1 MEYGKV
7 RFFDL
12 YIMRPVTAV
21 YLAIGAWSFIYSSWL
36 EGGFLVLALLV
47 NLLVVRNLSKS
58 KVDRAAL
65 TAPSFD
71 TTGMDFEGYIIA
83 KNAIFA
89 SFPMGGAA
97 FICSRQMGYRYMA
110 VLIGLGALVSFPALV
125 STLTAYA
132 HKRRIP

>member
-12 YIMRPVTAV
+12 CVLKPVVAI
-21 YLAIGAWSFIYSSWL
+21 YLALGAWSFINGSWL
-36 EGGFLVLALLV
+36 EGGVFVLALLIT
-47 NLLVVRNLSKS
+47 LLVIRNISKAR
-58 KVDRAAL
+58 VDRAAQ

-71 TTGMDFEGYIIA
+71 TTGVDFEGYIIA
-83 KNAIFA
+83 RNAIFA
-89 SFPMGGAA
+89 SFPLGGTA
-97 FICSRQMGYRYMA
+97 FICSWHGGYRYMA

-132 HKRRIP
+132 HKRRIT